1 MTRGTN
7 LTRKQFDQVIRRA
20 TELAVHDSDS
30 MDLSESELFRIARDV
45 GVPERHVRRALSEVR
60 TGAAGGPLD
69 RLFGP
74 EVVAASRSVS
84 GVPTELAGAIDNF
97 LVAGRLLQPLR
108 RGPNVLHYRPAVDWI
123 SQVARAASATSRR
136 YYVASAKSVE
146 VYLEEIGTG
155 SGTTLVEF
163 RVDPGTRGD
172 AIGGAIM
179 GGGAGGAAGGA
190 GGAAGGAGGA
200 AGGAGGAAGGAGGAA
215 GGAGGAAGGAGGAAG
230 GAGGAAGGAGGAAG
244 GAGGAA
250 GGAAVGFWLATVAP
264 VAWATLAGVS
274 VAGGV
279 ASGIAWAVGRSHQRK
294 VRDVLA
300 EVEGILDQLE
310 AGETLEPPP
319 PSWRQWVRRQFHG
332 ARKMLR
338 ELDLEEPDFDL
349 GGPR

>member
-190 GGAAGGAGGA
+190 
-200 AGGAGGAAGGAGGAA
+200 
-215 GGAGGAAGGAGGAAG
+215 
-230 GAGGAAGGAGGAAG
+230 
-244 GAGGAA
+244 
-250 GGAAVGFWLATVAP
+250 AVGFWLATVAP

-300 EVEGILDQLE
+300 EVEGVLDQLE